1 MIQLHC
7 ILGYFFIYQP
17 IVQLKKWKPDEL
29 NVQWA
34 PILCKVL
41 CYPQCRSHHFMGVQA
56 PKPEISIFP
65 PSQLEALSPGES
77 FFQLSGLYHFCSIVL
92 SPPSFLSFSYFFLLR
107 RNSYT
112 IKLTILKCTY
122 NSVTFS
128 TFPMLYNH
136 PPPLS
141 STKTF
146 LSLQKFPKGNFIP
159 IK

>member
-41 CYPQCRSHHFMGVQA
+41 CYPQCRSRHFMGVQA

-77 FFQLSGLYHFCSIVL
+77 FFQLSDLYHFCSIVL
-92 SPPSFLSFSYFFLLR
+92 SPPSFLSFSYFFFIEEKFIYHKI
-107 RNSYT
+107 NHFKVY
-112 IKLTILKCTY
+112 IQ
-122 NSVTFS
+122 FS
-128 TFPMLYNH
+128 D
-136 PPPLS
+136 
-141 STKTF
+141 
-146 LSLQKFPKGNFIP
+146 I
-159 IK
+159 